1 MGTPATMVGDV
12 APDSEAPLV
21 AIAMATFNPTPELLE
36 RQVESL
42 RTQTHQH
49 WVCVLSDDASEASS
63 FGHVERIVGDDE
75 RFRVLRSTTR
85 RGVYR
90 NFERALTNIPL
101 EAEFIAFCDQDDV
114 WHPDKLS
121 SLLKAIRP
129 ADAMLAYSDMNIV
142 APDGTLTASSYWT
155 DRRNNY
161 TDLSSLI
168 LVNTVPG
175 AALLFRREL
184 LDDALPFPPEVGRQ
198 FHDHWVACIGLALGE
213 IVFVDRPLLDYVQH
227 GGNVVGRH
235 EPSAGDFRGG
245 LVHAARRFVSNPRLR
260 LRNTVTRASG
270 YYADELIPR
279 QLLARTLEERL
290 AGRLAANKR
299 GVVRRIA
306 QMESSPRS
314 FLWLLGRSARDVRGE
329 SETLGAENQLV
340 KAVLWHWQD
349 AVRRR
354 VRR

>member
-1 MGTPATMVGDV
+1 MVGDV

-21 AIAMATFNPTPELLE
+21 AIAMATFNPAQELLE

-49 WVCVLSDDASEASS
+49 WVCVLSDDASEPSS
-63 FGHVERIVGDDE
+63 IDGAERIVGADE

-90 NFERALTNIPL
+90 NFERALANIPSD
-101 EAEFIAFCDQDDV
+101 AGFIAFSDQDDV
-114 WHPDKLS
+114 WHPDKLTT
-121 SLLKAIRP
+121 LLTAIRR

-142 APDGTLTASSYWT
+142 SPDGTLIASSYWS

-161 TDLSSLI
+161 RDLGSLL
-168 LVNTVPG
+168 LVNTVSG

-184 LDDALPFPPEVGRQ
+184 LADALPFPPEVGRP
-198 FHDHWVACIGLALGE
+198 FHDHWMACVALGLGE
-213 IVFVDRPLLDYVQH
+213 IVYVDRPLVDYVQH

-245 LVHAARRFVSNPRLR
+245 LVHAMRRFVSNPRLR
-260 LRNTVTRASG
+260 FRNTVTRASG
-270 YYADELIPR
+270 CYADELIPR
-279 QLLARTLEERL
+279 QFLARTLEERL
-290 AGRLAANKR
+290 AGRLVADKR
-299 GVVRRIA
+299 RAVRRIA
-306 QMESSPRS
+306 RMESSPRS
-314 FLWLLGRSARDVRGE
+314 LLWLLARSARDVRGE
-329 SETLGAENQLV
+329 SATLGIENQLV
-340 KAVLWHWQD
+340 KGVLWHWQE

-354 VRR
+354 VLR